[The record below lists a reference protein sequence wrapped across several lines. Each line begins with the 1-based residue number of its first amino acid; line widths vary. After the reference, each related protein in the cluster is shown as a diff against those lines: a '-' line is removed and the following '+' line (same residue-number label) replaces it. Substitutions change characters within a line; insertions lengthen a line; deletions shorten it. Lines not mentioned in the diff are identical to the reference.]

1 MDPKLEPAADAASQL
16 PGFLPGIRQQ
26 CHTQILSPPLRSGG
40 PAGFGQPEGLMMPGE
55 YLGTH
60 PDLGAGP
67 WPREM

>member
-16 PGFLPGIRQQ
+16 LVSSLESDSSV
-26 CHTQILSPPLRSGG
+26 TLRSSLPLSDPGE

-60 PDLGAGP
+60 P
-67 WPREM
+67 